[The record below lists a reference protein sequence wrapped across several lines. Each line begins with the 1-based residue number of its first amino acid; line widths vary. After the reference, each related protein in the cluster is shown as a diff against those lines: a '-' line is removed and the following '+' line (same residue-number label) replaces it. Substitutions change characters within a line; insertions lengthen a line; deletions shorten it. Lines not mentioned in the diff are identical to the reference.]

1 MKLKAQCKAIK
12 VDDLSNPDVE
22 TVIFGLAI
30 TAMLG
35 LMLILKA
42 IS

>member
-12 VDDLSNPDVE
+12 VDDLSNRDAE
-22 TVIFGLAI
+22 TAIFGLAI